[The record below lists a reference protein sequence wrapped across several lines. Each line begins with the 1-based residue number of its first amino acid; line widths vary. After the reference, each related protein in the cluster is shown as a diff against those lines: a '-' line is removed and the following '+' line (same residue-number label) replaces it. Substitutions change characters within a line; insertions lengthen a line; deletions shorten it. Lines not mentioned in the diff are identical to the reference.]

1 MGIYK
6 LKDKSPHIASEAFI
20 HSTATVIGDVY
31 VGKHCFV
38 APGAVLRGDLGKI
51 SLGDRSNVQDYVT
64 IQSNA
69 HDELKIGTNVNLGH
83 GAIICSLRIEDYV
96 SVGMRAILGHGSVIG
111 RGAMVG
117 DVCLVLPGQEIPS
130 ETLVIG
136 RPAKVIRQIEKDD
149 PAKVL
154 INRFVDWYAKASY
167 IYRSKQVQDSE

>member
-6 LKDKSPHIASEAFI
+6 LKDKSPLIASEVFI
-20 HSTATVIGDVY
+20 HPKATIIGDVH
-31 VGKHCFV
+31 VGRHCFV

-64 IQSNA
+64 IQSITQ
-69 HDELKIGTNVNLGH
+69 DELKIGTNVNLGH

-96 SVGMRAILGHGSVIG
+96 SVGMQAILGHGSVIG

-117 DVCLVLPGQEIPS
+117 DGCLVLPGQVIPS

-136 RPAKVIRQIEKDD
+136 RPAKEIRRIEKDD
-149 PAKVL
+149 PAKEL
-154 INRFVDWYAKASY
+154 IDRFVDWYAQAPNL
-167 IYRSKQVQDSE
+167 YRSMQVQE

>member
-6 LKDKSPHIASEAFI
+6 LKDKSPLIASEAFI
-20 HSTATVIGDVY
+20 HPKATIIGDVH
-31 VGKHCFV
+31 VGRYCFV

-69 HDELKIGTNVNLGH
+69 QDEVKIGTNVNLGH
-83 GAIICSLRIEDYV
+83 GAIICSLRIDDCA

-111 RGAMVG
+111 RGAIVG
-117 DVCLVLPGQEIPS
+117 DARLVLPGQEIPS

-136 RPAKVIRQIEKDD
+136 RPAKEIRRIKKDD
-149 PAKVL
+149 RVREL
-154 INRFVDWYAKASY
+154 IDKFVEWYAKAPNL
-167 IYRSKQVQDSE
+167 YRSKQIRD